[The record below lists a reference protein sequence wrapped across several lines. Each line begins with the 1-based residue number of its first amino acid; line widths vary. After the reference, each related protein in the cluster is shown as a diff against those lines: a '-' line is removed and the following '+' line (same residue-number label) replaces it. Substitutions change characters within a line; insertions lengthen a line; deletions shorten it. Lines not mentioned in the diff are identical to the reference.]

1 MTESRRESYWEYM
14 SRRLHEEAAKEERSK
29 EDVIDILK
37 RIEEKL
43 DRLANVRTD

>member
-1 MTESRRESYWEYM
+1 MTEGRREGYWEYM
-14 SRRLHEEAAKEERSK
+14 SRRLREEAAREERSK

-37 RIEEKL
+37 RIEEKI